1 LFDICVPPN
10 TDARHFKKTSEG
22 IVRSNDL
29 KPMSIDELWKLH
41 EEVTIEFAQKL
52 WSEEIELEQRLRHL
66 QEADNISCPA
76 GCQRLTLDTNRSLI
90 RTNATQTRRRSAS
103 IIVHSFSAT
112 TRPTVEGILSWKHPR
127 WFRVAPDLQRR
138 WK

>member
-1 LFDICVPPN
+1 MPPN

-29 KPMSIDELWKLH
+29 KPMSIDKLWKLH

-66 QEADNISCPA
+66 QEADNISGPT
-76 GCQRLTLDTNRSLI
+76 G
-90 RTNATQTRRRSAS
+90 RRRFDA
-103 IIVHSFSAT
+103 
-112 TRPTVEGILSWKHPR
+112 
-127 WFRVAPDLQRR
+127 
-138 WK
+138 